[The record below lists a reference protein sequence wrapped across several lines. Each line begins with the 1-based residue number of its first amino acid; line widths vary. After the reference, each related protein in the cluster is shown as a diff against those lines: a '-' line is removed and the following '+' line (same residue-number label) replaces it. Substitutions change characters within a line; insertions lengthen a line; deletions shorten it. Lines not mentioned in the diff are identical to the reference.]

1 LRRKGDILSVIMTTR
16 HIITLLSDFGNQDPY
31 VAAMKGVILSLNP
44 EAVLVDLTHE
54 VPPQDIIAGSFLLSE
69 ATPYFPPGTIHL
81 AVVDPGV
88 GTPRRALAFRD
99 QEQFWVGPDNG
110 IFHLVFRDSPPQDL
124 VSLEN
129 SEYFRGSVSRTFQ
142 GRDIF
147 APVAAHLS
155 LGTPLHAFGPL
166 VTDPVA
172 LPWPEPSFTP
182 EAVRGEI
189 VYVDG
194 FGNLV
199 TNIKGSELV
208 PWLGEK
214 SHVVILGSL
223 TVKGLSP
230 TYGDVARGEFLALV
244 GSHGYLE
251 IACAQGNAAKR
262 LGMGKGRSLSVV
274 RA

>member
-1 LRRKGDILSVIMTTR
+1 MTTR
-16 HIITLLSDFGNQDPY
+16 HIITLLTDFGNQDPY
-31 VAAMKGVILSLNP
+31 VGAMKGVILSLNP

-54 VPPQDIIAGSFLLSE
+54 VPPQDTIAGAFLLSE
-69 ATPYFPPGTIHL
+69 AAPYFPPGTIHL

-88 GTPRRALAFRD
+88 GTPRRALAAKARD
-99 QEQFWVGPDNG
+99 KFWVGPDNG
-110 IFHLVFRDSPPQDL
+110 LFHLAFQEAPDLEL
-124 VSLEN
+124 VSLGN
-129 SEYFRGSVSRTFQ
+129 PDYFRESVSSTFQ

-155 LGTPLHAFGPL
+155 LGTPLHALGPPI
-166 VTDPVA
+166 TDPVA
-172 LPWPEPSFTP
+172 LSWPQATFTP

-199 TNIKGSELV
+199 SNIKGSDLLA
-208 PWLGEK
+208 WLSEK
-214 SHVVILGSL
+214 SHVIILGSL
-223 TVKGLSP
+223 TLKGLAH
-230 TYGDVARGEFLALV
+230 TYGDVASGEFLALV

-251 IACAQGNAAKR
+251 IACARGNAAKR
-262 LGMGKGRSLSVV
+262 LGVGKGRSLSVI

>member
-1 LRRKGDILSVIMTTR
+1 MTTR
-16 HIITLLSDFGNQDPY
+16 HIITLLTDFGNQDPY

-44 EAVLVDLTHE
+44 EAVLVDLTHD

-69 ATPYFPPGTIHL
+69 ATPYFPPGTIHV
-81 AVVDPGV
+81 AVVDPEV

-99 QEQFWVGPDNG
+99 QEQYWVGPDNG
-110 IFHLVFRDSPPQDL
+110 LFHLVFRDSPPLDL

-155 LGTPLHAFGPL
+155 LGTPLAAFGPT
-166 VTDPVA
+166 VTDPVT
-172 LPWPEPSFTP
+172 LPWPEASFTP
-182 EAVRGEI
+182 EAVRGEV

-194 FGNLV
+194 FGNLIS
-199 TNIKGSELV
+199 NIKGSNLTA
-208 PWLGEK
+208 WLAEK

-223 TVKGLSP
+223 TVNGLSS
-230 TYGDVARGEFLALV
+230 TYGDVAAGEFLALV

-251 IACAQGNAAKR
+251 IACARGHAARR
-262 LGMGKGRSLSVV
+262 LGMGKGRSLAVV
-274 RA
+274 KAN

>member
-1 LRRKGDILSVIMTTR
+1 MTTR
-16 HIITLLSDFGNQDPY
+16 HIITLLTDFGNQDPY

-44 EAVLVDLTHE
+44 EAVLVDLTHA
-54 VPPQDIIAGSFLLSE
+54 VPPQDIIAGAFLLSE

-88 GTPRRALAFRD
+88 GTPRRALAARA

-110 IFHLVFRDSPPQDL
+110 LFHLVFKESAPLDL

-129 SEYFRGSVSRTFQ
+129 SDYFRGSVSRTFQ

-155 LGTPLHAFGPL
+155 LGTPLHAFGPPL
-166 VTDPVA
+166 TDPIA
-172 LPWPEPSFTP
+172 LPWPQTTFTP
-182 EAVRGEI
+182 DAVRGEI
-189 VYVDG
+189 VYVDV

-199 TNIKGSELV
+199 SNIRGSDLMT
-208 PWLGEK
+208 WLAEK
-214 SHVVILGSL
+214 PHVVILGSL
-223 TVKGLSP
+223 TLKDLVR
-230 TYGDVARGEFLALV
+230 TYGDAGAGEFLALV

-251 IACAQGNAAKR
+251 IACAQGNAARR
-262 LGMGKGRSLSVV
+262 LGVGTGRTLAVIKS
-274 RA
+274 

>member
-1 LRRKGDILSVIMTTR
+1 MTTR
-16 HIITLLSDFGNQDPY
+16 HIITLLTDFGYRDPY

-44 EAVLVDLTHE
+44 EAVLVDLTHD
-54 VPPQDIIAGSFLLSE
+54 VPPQDIVAGAFLLSE
-69 ATPYFPPGTIHL
+69 ATPYFPPGTIHV

-88 GTPRRALAFRD
+88 GTPRRALAAWAR
-99 QEQFWVGPDNG
+99 EQFWVGPDNG
-110 IFHLVFRDSPPQDL
+110 LFHLVFLENAPLDL

-155 LGTPLHAFGPL
+155 LGTPLHAFGPP
-166 VTDPVA
+166 VTDPLA
-172 LPWPEPSFTP
+172 LPWPEPAFTP

-194 FGNLV
+194 FGNLIS
-199 TNIKGSELV
+199 NIKGSELMA
-208 PWLGEK
+208 WLAENP
-214 SHVVILGSL
+214 HVVILGSL
-223 TVKGLSP
+223 TVHGLSR
-230 TYGDVARGEFLALV
+230 TYGDVANGEFLALV

-251 IACAQGNAAKR
+251 IACARGNAARR
-262 LGMGKGRSLSVV
+262 LGMGKGRSMSVV
-274 RA
+274 KS

>member
-1 LRRKGDILSVIMTTR
+1 MTTR
-16 HIITLLSDFGNQDPY
+16 HIITLLTDFGYQDPY

-44 EAVLVDLTHE
+44 EAVLVDLTHN
-54 VPPQDIIAGSFLLSE
+54 VPPQDIIAGAFLLSE

-81 AVVDPGV
+81 AVVDPEV
-88 GTPRRALAFRD
+88 GTPRRALAAWAR
-99 QEQFWVGPDNG
+99 EQFWVGPDNG
-110 IFHLVFRDSPPQDL
+110 LFHLVFHENPAQDL

-155 LGTPLHAFGPL
+155 LGTPLHALGPP
-166 VTDPVA
+166 VTDPLA
-172 LPWPEPSFTP
+172 LPWPEPSITP

-194 FGNLV
+194 FGNLIS
-199 TNIKGSELV
+199 NIRGSDLTA
-208 PWLGEK
+208 WLAEK
-214 SHVVILGSL
+214 THVIILGSL
-223 TVKGLSP
+223 TVKGLVR
-230 TYGDVARGEFLALV
+230 TYGDVAAGEFLALV

-251 IACAQGNAAKR
+251 IACAQGHAARR
-262 LGMGKGRSLSVV
+262 LGVGKGRSMSVI

>member
-155 LGTPLHAFGPL
+155 LGTPLHAFGPP
-166 VTDPVA
+166 VTDLVA

-223 TVKGLSP
+223 TVKGLSR

>member
-1 LRRKGDILSVIMTTR
+1 MTTR
-16 HIITLLSDFGNQDPY
+16 PIITLLTDFGHQDPY

-44 EAVLVDLTHE
+44 EAILVDVTHA
-54 VPPQDIIAGSFLLSE
+54 VPPQDIIAGAFLLGE
-69 ATPYFPPGTIHL
+69 AAPYFPAGTIHL

-88 GTPRRALAFRD
+88 GTSRRGLAAKAG
-99 QEQFWVGPDNG
+99 EQFWVGPDNG
-110 IFHLVFRDSPPQDL
+110 LFHLIFHRAAGLDM

-129 SEYFRGSVSRTFQ
+129 RDYFRESLSDTFH

-155 LGTPLHAFGPL
+155 LGTPLQAFGPPI
-166 VTDPVA
+166 TDPIA
-172 LPWPEPSFTP
+172 LPWPEPSFSP

-199 TNIKGSELV
+199 TNIRGSELL
-208 PWLGEK
+208 PWLADTP
-214 SHVVILGSL
+214 HVIILGSL
-223 TVKGLSP
+223 TLRGLVR
-230 TYGDVARGEFLALV
+230 TYGDVPPGNFLALI

-251 IACAQGNAAKR
+251 IACAQGNAAQR
-262 LGMGKGRSLSVV
+262 LGLGAGKGRPLAVIKT
-274 RA
+274 

>member
-1 LRRKGDILSVIMTTR
+1 MTTR
-16 HIITLLSDFGNQDPY
+16 HIITLLTDFGNQDPY
-31 VAAMKGVILSLNP
+31 VGAMKGVILSLNP

-54 VPPQDIIAGSFLLSE
+54 VPPQDTIAGAFLLSE
-69 ATPYFPPGTIHL
+69 ATPYFPPGSIHV

-88 GTPRRALAFRD
+88 GTPRRALAAWAR
-99 QEQFWVGPDNG
+99 EQFWVGPDNG
-110 IFHLVFRDSPPQDL
+110 LFHLVFHKSPVLDL

-155 LGTPLHAFGPL
+155 LGTPLQALGPF
-166 VTDPVA
+166 VTDPLA
-172 LPWPEPSFTP
+172 LPWPEPSITP

-194 FGNLV
+194 FGNLIS
-199 TNIKGSELV
+199 NIRGSDLMA
-208 PWLGEK
+208 WLAEK
-214 SHVVILGSL
+214 SHVIILGSL
-223 TVKGLSP
+223 TVKGLSS
-230 TYGDVARGEFLALV
+230 TYGDAAVGEFLALV

-251 IACAQGNAAKR
+251 IACAGGNAARR
-262 LGMGKGRSLSVV
+262 LGMGKGRSLAVI

>member
-1 LRRKGDILSVIMTTR
+1 MTMTTR
-16 HIITLLSDFGNQDPY
+16 HIITLLTDFGNQDPY

-44 EAVLVDLTHE
+44 DAVLVDLTHE
-54 VPPQDIIAGSFLLSE
+54 VPPQDIIAGAFLLSE
-69 ATPYFPPGTIHL
+69 ATPYFPPGTIHV

-88 GTPRRALAFRD
+88 GTPRRALAAWAR
-99 QEQFWVGPDNG
+99 EQFWVGPDNG
-110 IFHLVFRDSPPQDL
+110 IFHLAFHKSPALDL

-155 LGTPLHAFGPL
+155 LGTPLDAFGPSL
-166 VTDPVA
+166 TDPIA

-199 TNIKGSELV
+199 SNIKGSDLMA
-208 PWLGEK
+208 WLGEK
-214 SHVVILGSL
+214 PHVVILGSL
-223 TVKGLSP
+223 TLKTLFH
-230 TYGDVARGEFLALV
+230 TYGEVAAGEFLSLV

-251 IACAQGNAAKR
+251 IACAQGNASRR
-262 LGMGKGRSLSVV
+262 LGVGKGRSLSVI

>member
-1 LRRKGDILSVIMTTR
+1 MTTR

-31 VAAMKGVILSLNP
+31 VGAMKGVILSLNP
-44 EAVLVDLTHE
+44 DAILVDLTHE
-54 VPPQDIIAGSFLLSE
+54 VPPQDIVAGAFLLGE
-69 ATPYFPPGTIHL
+69 AVPYFPPGTIHL

-88 GTPRRALAFRD
+88 GTPRRALGAKARD
-99 QEQFWVGPDNG
+99 KFWVGPDNG
-110 IFHLVFRDSPPQDL
+110 LFDL
-124 VSLEN
+124 AFQEVTDLEMVSLEN
-129 SEYFRGSVSRTFQ
+129 TDYFRGAVSRTFQ

-155 LGTPLHAFGPL
+155 LGTPLDALGPA

-172 LPWPEPSFTP
+172 LPWPQASFTP

-189 VYVDG
+189 VYADG

-199 TNIKGSELV
+199 TNIKGSNLLA
-208 PWLGEK
+208 WLGEK
-214 SHVVILGSL
+214 SHVIILGSL
-223 TVKGLSP
+223 TLKGLVRA
-230 TYGDVARGEFLALV
+230 YGDVAAGEFLALV

-251 IACAQGNAAKR
+251 IACSGGNAARR
-262 LGMGKGRSLSVV
+262 LGVGKGRSLSVV

>member
-1 LRRKGDILSVIMTTR
+1 MTTR
-16 HIITLLSDFGNQDPY
+16 HIITLLTDFGNQDPY
-31 VAAMKGVILSLNP
+31 VGAMKGVILTLNP
-44 EAVLVDLTHE
+44 DAVLVDLTHK
-54 VPPQDIIAGSFLLSE
+54 VPPQDIVAGAFLLEE
-69 ATPYFPPGTIHL
+69 AAPFFPPGTIHL

-88 GTPRRALAFRD
+88 GTCRRALAGRARD
-99 QEQFWVGPDNG
+99 RFWVGPDNG
-110 IFHLVFRDSPPQDL
+110 LFHLVFQEAPDLEL

-129 SEYFRGSVSRTFQ
+129 PDYFRQSVSSTFQ

-155 LGTPLHAFGPL
+155 LGTPLEALGPA

-172 LPWPEPSFTP
+172 LPWPQASFTP

-189 VYVDG
+189 VYADG

-199 TNIKGSELV
+199 SNIRGRELV
-208 PWLGEK
+208 AWLGEK
-214 SHVVILGSL
+214 PHIIILGSL
-223 TVKGLSP
+223 TLKGLAR
-230 TYGDVARGEFLALV
+230 TYGDVAAGEFLALV

-251 IACAQGNAAKR
+251 IACAQGNAANR
-262 LGMGKGRSLSVV
+262 LGMGKGRSLSVI

>member
-1 LRRKGDILSVIMTTR
+1 LVIMTTR
-16 HIITLLSDFGNQDPY
+16 HIITLLTDFGNQDPY
-31 VAAMKGVILSLNP
+31 VAAIKGVILSLNP

-88 GTPRRALAFRD
+88 GTPRRALAFRAR
-99 QEQFWVGPDNG
+99 EQFWVGPDNG
-110 IFHLVFRDSPPQDL
+110 LFHLVFRESPPLDL

-155 LGTPLHAFGPL
+155 LGTPLHAFGPPA
-166 VTDPVA
+166 TDPIA

-194 FGNLV
+194 FGNLIS
-199 TNIKGSELV
+199 NIRGSDLTV
-208 PWLGEK
+208 WLAEK
-214 SHVVILGSL
+214 SHVIILGSL
-223 TVKGLSP
+223 TVKGLSR
-230 TYGDVARGEFLALV
+230 TYGDVAAGEYLALV

-251 IACAQGNAAKR
+251 IACAQGNAARR
-262 LGMGKGRSLSVV
+262 LGVGKARSLSVV
-274 RA
+274 RS